1 MITRDEA
8 RNPNAGD
15 FSGNSHSSRKRAPKP
30 FVVPEPMPEESPI
43 DNLRN
48 LFAVHPDIRLALLFG
63 SLAAGTARTDSDIDI
78 AVQADRP
85 LSAEA
90 RLALMDELALAF
102 GRPVDLIDLR
112 CAGQPLLG
120 QILVH
125 GVRIVGTNAD
135 YGDLIYR
142 NIMDNADFGPC
153 LSHILFMRRRRWI
166 GA

>member
-1 MITRDEA
+1 MTAISPKRTPD
-8 RNPNAGD
+8 AGLIE
-15 FSGNSHSSRKRAPKP
+15 R
-30 FVVPEPMPEESPI
+30 
-43 DNLRN
+43 LRS
-48 LFAVHPDIRLALLFG
+48 LLAAHPDIRLALLFG
-63 SLAAGTARTDSDIDI
+63 SLAAGTARAGSDIDI
-78 AVQADRP
+78 AAQADRP

-112 CAGQPLLG
+112 RAGQPLLG
-120 QILVH
+120 QILAH
-125 GVRIVGTNAD
+125 GVRIVGTHSD

-153 LSHILFMRRRRWI
+153 LAHILAARRRRWI